1 MFICLPCHRGTECK
15 QEFVE
20 SLLRSRGECELCHTV
35 ASCLD
40 CHGYKDIPLSPED
53 QAVVDEYGLFD
64 KLDERE
70 QGILNRI
77 LSERTSLRSRV
88 ADLEREIGEYTQDGI
103 AYDREQSERETAQA
117 ETVRLLKLAA
127 AGRREYAASGSEAQ
141 HVMTDKQIL
150 NAEAQNFESA
160 LKIVQGDLSPLY
172 GLLPSWRWGEAG
184 LS

>member
-20 SLLRSRGECELCHTV
+20 SLMRSRGECEVCHTV

-40 CHGYKDIPLSPED
+40 CHGYKDIPLPPE
-53 QAVVDEYGLFD
+53 QQVVLDEYGLFD

-88 ADLEREIGEYTQDGI
+88 TDLEREIVAYEQDGRI
-103 AYDREQSERETAQA
+103 YERERTERETAQA
-117 ETVRLLKLAA
+117 EIVRLLKLAA
-127 AGRREYAASGSEAQ
+127 AGRRDYANGY
-141 HVMTDKQIL
+141 TDKQPAEWYNALI
-150 NAEAQNFESA
+150 AEAQCYESA
-160 LKIVQGDLSPLY
+160 AKIVEGDTSPLY
-172 GLLPSWRWGEAG
+172 GALPSWRWGEAG